1 VLGPDVS
8 FVTADRYRQI
18 DLTRDIE
25 GAPNLAVEVASPSE
39 TAADL
44 HKKTRQ
50 YLAAGCQA
58 VWVVYS
64 DSREIE
70 IHDRN
75 ANIRLFSENDT
86 LTASDLLPGFAVK
99 VRAFFPER

>member
-1 VLGPDVS
+1 
-8 FVTADRYRQI
+8 
-18 DLTRDIE
+18 
-25 GAPNLAVEVASPSE
+25 
-39 TAADL
+39 
-44 HKKTRQ
+44 
-50 YLAAGCQA
+50 
-58 VWVVYS
+58 VYS